1 MKLLKTLLFVALS
14 IGMGTAGCKKQVLT
28 EAIDYGSI
36 ENHVYR
42 NDYFPLTIEI
52 PEDWSVHDTEVQKHI
67 KEVGSDAVY
76 GDDEY
81 VKALVKASELS
92 MVSLVSITKFPVE
105 EPVPSNPFFKCIA
118 ERLQHTPGIQT
129 GEDYLFQKKE
139 VLASGQFNI
148 SFSGEIHSE
157 TVANH
162 LFSVLS
168 YDLNMGSDRPVHQKM
183 YAVVLKGYALAFAI
197 TYTDE
202 SEEAELMEILNT
214 LSLGE

>member
-14 IGMGTAGCKKQVLT
+14 IGLGTAGCKKQPLT
-28 EAIDYGSI
+28 EELDYGSI

-42 NDYFPLTIEI
+42 NDYFPLSFAI
-52 PEDWSVHDTEVQKHI
+52 PEDWAVHDVETQTHI
-67 KEVGSDAVY
+67 KEKGSDAVY
-76 GDDEY
+76 GDDEHK
-81 VKALVKASELS
+81 KALVKASELS
-92 MVSLVSITKFPVE
+92 IVSLVSITKFPVG

-118 ERLQHTPGIQT
+118 ERVEGRPEIQT

-139 VLASGQFNI
+139 VLASGQLDI

-157 TVANH
+157 MLTGH
-162 LFSVLS
+162 ELSVLA
-168 YDLNMGSDRPVHQKM
+168 YDLNMGSDRPAHQKM

-202 SEEAELMEILNT
+202 SEEAELLKILNT